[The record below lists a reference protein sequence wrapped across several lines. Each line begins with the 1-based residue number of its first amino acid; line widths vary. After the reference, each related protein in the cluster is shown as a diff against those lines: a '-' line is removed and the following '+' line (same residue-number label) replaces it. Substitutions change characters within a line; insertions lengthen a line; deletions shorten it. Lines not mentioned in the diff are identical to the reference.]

1 MRKIILLPLMAALL
15 LPVSAKSFRSVFS
28 PDADTIP
35 AVTCAALFRGQRETG
50 KTGRLMTVVVCAEDL
65 PALETALGGSVTPDA
80 VILPTRGEA
89 AAYCECHSECLF
101 LLPVD
106 NLTGLWQDGE
116 NETP

>member
-1 MRKIILLPLMAALL
+1 MRKLFFLPLLALLL
-15 LPVSAKSFRSVFS
+15 LPVSAAPFRPIFS
-28 PDADTIP
+28 PDAAEVP

-50 KTGRLMTVVVCAEDL
+50 KSGRLMTVVVCAEDL

-101 LLPVD
+101 LVPVD
-106 NLTGLWQDGE
+106 NLDGLWQDE
-116 NETP
+116 